1 MTSNN
6 TRGMEFK
13 TKFNDL
19 EKIISTKGITED
31 LINKFKFLNGAKQFS
46 IDGLQNHLV
55 FKSFR
60 KNSVPIKYANNIQLI
75 TGTDNIYSWRSTVLS
90 EEEIVNPYEPD
101 TKFSPKL
108 AGTIILKGICLKQKS
123 VSFLY
128 KDIVNL
134 YISYKSDTQS
144 KDLNTNFTLGNC
156 LFGAVKLA
164 NLQHRV

>member
-1 MTSNN
+1 M
-6 TRGMEFK
+6 
-13 TKFNDL
+13 
-19 EKIISTKGITED
+19 
-31 LINKFKFLNGAKQFS
+31 
-46 IDGLQNHLV
+46 
-55 FKSFR
+55 
-60 KNSVPIKYANNIQLI
+60 PIKYANNIQLI
-75 TGTDNIYSWRSTVLS
+75 TSTDNIYSWRSTGLS

-134 YISYKSDTQS
+134 YISYKSDTWS

-164 NLQHRV
+164 NLQHRVWFMFTIVVVRWKWWKNVIIFGTNNSSSVHVDGRKKYVLVLG

>member
-1 MTSNN
+1 M
-6 TRGMEFK
+6 
-13 TKFNDL
+13 
-19 EKIISTKGITED
+19 
-31 LINKFKFLNGAKQFS
+31 
-46 IDGLQNHLV
+46 
-55 FKSFR
+55 
-60 KNSVPIKYANNIQLI
+60 PIKYANNIQLI
-75 TGTDNIYSWRSTVLS
+75 TGTDNIYSWRSTGLS

-134 YISYKSDTQS
+134 YISYKSDTWS
-144 KDLNTNFTLGNC
+144 KDLNTNFTLDNC